1 MDDTTKNFLKTLEE
15 LNDNKFDVY
24 CPYSEK
30 KVKANPLTFKQ
41 QKDLISTLTDGTL
54 GVIQFQKILNNILSE
69 NTGEDL
75 YILDKV
81 AAIIKIRCESI
92 GNEITIDG
100 VKVDITPVLE
110 KIDKVKF
117 PIKISPIKHEQFTVN
132 LYVPTLK
139 DENKIINSIIDDL
152 KKDSKD
158 LGKSIVNV
166 YTHEIVK
173 FVESIL
179 IGEDLL
185 DFKSLSVKE
194 RINIVEKLPL
204 STNKAII
211 KEIEN
216 VKKVES
222 ELLSVEVNGEEKS
235 FDIDVSFF
243 DS

>member
-15 LNDNKFDVY
+15 INGNKFDVY

-30 KVKANPLTFKQ
+30 KVKANPLSFKQ

-75 YILDKV
+75 YVLDKV

-92 GNEITIDG
+92 GKEITIDG
-100 VKVDITPVLE
+100 VKVDIAPVLE
-110 KIDKVKF
+110 KIDKVKY
-117 PIKISPIKHEQFTVN
+117 PKLSPIKHDQFTVN

-139 DENKIINSIIDDL
+139 EEIRIINSIIDDL

-185 DFKSLSVKE
+185 DFKSLPVKE

-216 VKKVES
+216 LKKVET
-222 ELLSVEVNGEEKS
+222 ELLTVEVNGEEKS

>member
-15 LNDNKFDVY
+15 LNGNKFDVY
-24 CPYSEK
+24 CPYSK
-30 KVKANPLTFKQ
+30 KTVKANPLTFKQ

-54 GVIQFQKILNNILSE
+54 GVIQFQKIIDNILLE
-69 NTGEDL
+69 NTGEEL
-75 YILDKV
+75 SVLDRV
-81 AAIIKIRCESI
+81 AAIVKIRCESF
-92 GNEITIDG
+92 GKEVTIDG
-100 VKVDITPVLE
+100 VKVDITSVLDN
-110 KIDKVKF
+110 IANITFPKF
-117 PIKISPIKHEQFTVN
+117 SPIKHAQFTVN

-139 DENKIINSIIDDL
+139 EEIKIINSILDDL

-173 FVESIL
+173 FVDSIL
-179 IGEDLL
+179 VGEDLL
-185 DFKSLSVKE
+185 DFKTLSIKE
-194 RINIVEKLPL
+194 RINIVERLPL
-204 STNKAII
+204 STNKEII

-216 VKKVES
+216 VKKIET
-222 ELLSVEVNGEEKS
+222 ELLTVDVNGEEKS

>member
-15 LNDNKFDVY
+15 LNNNKFDVF
-24 CPYSEK
+24 CPY
-30 KVKANPLTFKQ
+30 ANKTIEANALTFKQ

-54 GVIQFQKILNNILSE
+54 GVIQFQRIINNILID

-75 YILDKV
+75 SVLDRVPAILKMRIQSIGEEIIVDGVKINISKILDKV
-81 AAIIKIRCESI
+81 
-92 GNEITIDG
+92 G
-100 VKVDITPVLE
+100 VT
-110 KIDKVKF
+110 KF
-117 PIKISPIKHEQFTVN
+117 PTLLPIKHTQFIVN
-132 LYVPTLK
+132 LYVPTLR
-139 DENKIINSIIDDL
+139 EEIKILNSIVDDL

-173 FVESIL
+173 FVDNIV
-179 IGEDLL
+179 IGKDVL
-185 DFKSLSVKE
+185 DFKVLSVRD

-204 STNKAII
+204 SINKQII
-211 KEIEN
+211 KEIEK
-216 VKKVES
+216 VKKVEAD
-222 ELLSVEVNGEEKS
+222 LLTVDVDGGTKS